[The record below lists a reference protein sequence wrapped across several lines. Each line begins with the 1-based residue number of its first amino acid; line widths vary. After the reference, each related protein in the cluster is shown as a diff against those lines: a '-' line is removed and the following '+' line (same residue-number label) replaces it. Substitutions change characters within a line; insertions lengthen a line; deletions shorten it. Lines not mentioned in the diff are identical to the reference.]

1 MGVDLATVISTIA
14 RMTTPAAAN
23 ELNRSET
30 VISSHI
36 DYYPRREF
44 VRSRPFLQNR
54 KPHSHPGG
62 VQAWPQGRKHGSET
76 RQGSTAYCDDI
87 EPGSAMDTLGR
98 TRIPKTGE
106 IAPTVNREGHSGK
119 AIGPTLLQSA
129 VSVVCWG
136 RTHGLESLEIG
147 LRDA

>member
-1 MGVDLATVISTIA
+1 MKTEQRGPERRTSG
-14 RMTTPAAAN
+14 PP
-23 ELNRSET
+23 LN
-30 VISSHI
+30 
-36 DYYPRREF
+36 P
-44 VRSRPFLQNR
+44 
-54 KPHSHPGG
+54 
-62 VQAWPQGRKHGSET
+62 
-76 RQGSTAYCDDI
+76 TAYRDDI